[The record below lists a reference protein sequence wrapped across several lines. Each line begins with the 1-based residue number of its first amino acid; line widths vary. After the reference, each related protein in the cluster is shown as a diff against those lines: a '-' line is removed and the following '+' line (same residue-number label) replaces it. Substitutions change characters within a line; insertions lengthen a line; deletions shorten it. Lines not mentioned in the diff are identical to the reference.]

1 MCLIVNGA
9 TDIGRVRD
17 HNEDSILALG
27 AEQSP
32 PGTDALLVV
41 ADGMGGHAAGEV
53 ASGMAISKIGE
64 RFGSGEFITEPVDG
78 LEYALR
84 TLLQDVNGL
93 IQSAGQDSDKRGMGT
108 TCTLAV
114 IKDKRLYYAHV
125 GDSRAYLFRDDE
137 LSQITNDHSWVEG
150 MVRAGVI
157 SREAARTHPNRN
169 MVTRAI
175 GINEDVEVDTGSC
188 ALHDGDLIIL
198 CSDGLNSMLADED
211 IQSVVETSSHETV
224 CVDLIEAANQAGGH
238 DNISVTVAYFG
249 SGDANL
255 KSTPPSSH

>member
-9 TDIGRVRD
+9 TDVGRVRD

-27 AEQSP
+27 AEQSL

-53 ASGMAISKIGE
+53 ASGMVISKIGE
-64 RFGSGEFITEPVDG
+64 RLGSGGFTTEPADG
-78 LEYALR
+78 LEYALS
-84 TLLQDVNGL
+84 TLLQDVNSL
-93 IQSAGQDSDKRGMGT
+93 VQSAGQDGDKRGMGT

-114 IKDKRLYYAHV
+114 IKDNRLYYAHV
-125 GDSRAYLFRDDE
+125 GDSRAYLFRDDK
-137 LSQITNDHSWVEG
+137 LRQITTDHSWVEE
-150 MVRAGVI
+150 MVRAGII

-175 GINEDVEVDTGSC
+175 GLDADVVVDTGSC

-238 DNISVTVAYFG
+238 DNISVTIAYFG
-249 SGDANL
+249 GGANL
-255 KSTPPSSH
+255 KSTLPYSH

>member
-1 MCLIVNGA
+1 
-9 TDIGRVRD
+9 
-17 HNEDSILALG
+17 
-27 AEQSP
+27 
-32 PGTDALLVV
+32 
-41 ADGMGGHAAGEV
+41 
-53 ASGMAISKIGE
+53 
-64 RFGSGEFITEPVDG
+64 
-78 LEYALR
+78 
-84 TLLQDVNGL
+84 
-93 IQSAGQDSDKRGMGT
+93 MGT

-137 LSQITNDHSWVEG
+137 LRQITTDHSWVEE
-150 MVRAGVI
+150 MVRAGII

-175 GINEDVEVDTGSC
+175 GLDADVVVDTGSC

-255 KSTPPSSH
+255 KSTPPSSR

>member
-27 AEQSP
+27 SQQSP
-32 PGTDALLVV
+32 PGIDALLVV

-53 ASGMAISKIGE
+53 ASGMTISYISE
-64 RFGSGEFITEPVDG
+64 RFGSGKFSADSVDG

-84 TLLQDVNGL
+84 ALIQDVNRL
-93 IQSAGQDSDKRGMGT
+93 VQSAGQDDDKRGMGT

-125 GDSRAYLFRDDE
+125 GDSRAYLFRDAE
-137 LSQITNDHSWVEG
+137 LSQITNDHSWVEE
-150 MVRAGVI
+150 MVRAGAI

-175 GINEDVEVDTGSC
+175 GLDTDVVVDTGSC

-198 CSDGLNSMLADED
+198 CSDGLNSMLADEN
-211 IQSVVETSSHETV
+211 IQSVVETSSHGTV
-224 CVDLIEAANQAGGH
+224 CAALIEAANQAGGH
-238 DNISVTVAYFG
+238 DNISVTAAYFG

>member
-9 TDIGRVRD
+9 TDVGRVRD

-53 ASGMAISKIGE
+53 ASGMTISQIGE

-84 TLLQDVNGL
+84 TLLQDVNRL

-137 LSQITNDHSWVEG
+137 LRQITTDHSWVED
-150 MVRAGVI
+150 MVRAGII

-169 MVTRAI
+169 MITRAI
-175 GINEDVEVDTGSC
+175 GLNANVVVDTGSC

-198 CSDGLNSMLADED
+198 CSDGLNSMLADKD

-249 SGDANL
+249 SRGANL
-255 KSTPPSSH
+255 KSNLPYSH